1 MELALGAIGKLFG
14 AGLTA
19 ASGAATGAAG
29 AAAGAAGAAATGA
42 TAATTLGSGALG
54 ALQGFTTIL
63 KVLGGLG
70 AAAASARADNQLAD
84 QTDLQAGQ
92 EQLLGEQRKT
102 KMSRELARVLGNN
115 QVAFAA
121 AGIDLTQGIAA
132 DNAASAKQRAASE
145 ISIDQQDTEFRRALY
160 RMRAGGYR
168 DRARATKGGAVLS
181 ALGDVAGL
189 GISLAERG

>member
-14 AGLTA
+14 AGLT
-19 ASGAATGAAG
+19 GAAG
-29 AAAGAAGAAATGA
+29 AAGTAGTVTGVTSGAAV
-42 TAATTLGSGALG
+42 GSGAL
-54 ALQGFTTIL
+54 AAFQGISTVL
-63 KVLGGLG
+63 KVLGTVG
-70 AAAASARADNQLAD
+70 AAAASARADNQMAD
-84 QTDLQAGQ
+84 QADLQAGQ

-168 DRARATKGGAVLS
+168 DRARATKGGALLT
-181 ALGDVAGL
+181 ALGDVASYGMN
-189 GISLAERG
+189 LAQMG